1 MPTPIN
7 ADGAG
12 PNKPPDAPITEARIK
27 AALVAVAHVISE
39 HGRTEYGPLLE
50 RLERELLMYREARDP
65 LSRARAILQAHA
77 NTANAGARL
86 DQINRETTT

>member
-1 MPTPIN
+1 MPS
-7 ADGAG
+7 
-12 PNKPPDAPITEARIK
+12 DAPITEARIRR
-27 AALVAVAHVISE
+27 ALVAVAYVISE

-77 NTANAGARL
+77 
-86 DQINRETTT
+86 DQINRETTA